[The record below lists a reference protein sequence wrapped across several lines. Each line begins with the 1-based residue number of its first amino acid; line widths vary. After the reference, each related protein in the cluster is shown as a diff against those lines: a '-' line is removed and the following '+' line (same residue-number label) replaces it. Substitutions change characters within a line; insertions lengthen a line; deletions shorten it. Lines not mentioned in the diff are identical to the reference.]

1 MTRCGRSVHE
11 RRPCGG
17 RQEQPGTG
25 RCAGVAGRGSLW
37 TDTSE
42 LLSGVVVTVL
52 SPGCTYGQVGRTATC
67 LWRGAGDEGR
77 VFLWGCIR
85 RGSTGRNLPQLR
97 CPSRDLSDGRDRV
110 ERPRGRLQRGAERHP
125 RSAGGGMTWPAQTG
139 RLRRIARLCV
149 HTSNKA
155 ERAPMPES
163 IALAQLKGLLA
174 DGVQLVHVLPP
185 EEYAA
190 EHLPGAVNVPLKQL
204 DAESGTTGGGPGPG
218 HDACAG
224 RSAPRC
230 PHVAGRSWQQT
241 SRASRGSPRATGGLA
256 VSRTRPRDL
265 RKDHTMSASATR
277 TAVPLSP
284 PSDGPR

>member
-1 MTRCGRSVHE
+1 
-11 RRPCGG
+11 
-17 RQEQPGTG
+17 
-25 RCAGVAGRGSLW
+25 
-37 TDTSE
+37 
-42 LLSGVVVTVL
+42 
-52 SPGCTYGQVGRTATC
+52 
-67 LWRGAGDEGR
+67 
-77 VFLWGCIR
+77 
-85 RGSTGRNLPQLR
+85 
-97 CPSRDLSDGRDRV
+97 
-110 ERPRGRLQRGAERHP
+110 
-125 RSAGGGMTWPAQTG
+125 
-139 RLRRIARLCV
+139 
-149 HTSNKA
+149 
-155 ERAPMPES
+155 MPES

-265 RKDHTMSASATR
+265 AKGPHHERICDANRRA
-277 TAVPLSP
+277 PLSP
-284 PSDGPR
+284 IGWPAMSARELFARRTDELPGVDPVVPVVVVDDDLLPPVMALVEPAAFVLDYPVAACGPHSPKN